1 MRKGKCDI
9 NKKTWFT
16 TKSEDL
22 GIAYQSES
30 NTPYAVVMDIGLGTG
45 TVTIFISNLG
55 DGSMYTSSGGG
66 ILGGIPRG
74 IEDENARKASINF
87 VMIAGGFIDKM
98 ALDAAFPLPLK
109 NKVKLYL
116 LTPTVVYTTEEV
128 DANLLTA
135 SNHELSPMFLAGN
148 DVITALKLVS
158 SQ

>member
-55 DGSMYTSSGGG
+55 DGSMYTSTCGE
-66 ILGGIPRG
+66 ILGGG
-74 IEDENARKASINF
+74 KHENVRKASTNF

-98 ALDAAFPLPLK
+98 TLTAEFPLSLK
-109 NKVKLYL
+109 KTMSNLFTNSNRRIHNKR
-116 LTPTVVYTTEEV
+116 
-128 DANLLTA
+128 
-135 SNHELSPMFLAGN
+135 S
-148 DVITALKLVS
+148 
-158 SQ
+158 